1 MAKEENITV
10 ALVLPRSLVE
20 WLDKKA
26 QEADTNRSQ
35 VARTKL
41 RIVKQME
48 DNSPMLAKAS
58 NKKSK

>member
-1 MAKEENITV
+1 MAKEEMINVT
-10 ALVLPRSLVE
+10 LVLPQALVD

-26 QEADTNRSQ
+26 EEADTNRSQ

-48 DNSPMLAKAS
+48 ENSPML
-58 NKKSK
+58 NKTKVKK